1 MSNPVLKRVS
11 GVPSSVKPEDSFTVS
26 VTVDQKTGADPWG
39 SEAQCTSPGLDPT
52 GWRTPVRVLV
62 EGDEIT
68 SEDLCIPNDVDR
80 ETELPVTVE
89 GEDGTTHSVEIQ
101 VVKVTGSSYDF
112 KGPETEV
119 NDDWQDEVL
128 INSEAEDR
136 SNPSQGSQVIKWLER
151 IADAVGGTVQQV
163 AFGAI
168 AAVLILVVM

>member
-11 GVPSSVKPEDSFTVS
+11 GVRSSVRSGDTFTVS
-26 VTVDQKTGADPWG
+26 VTVDQQTGADPWG

-52 GWRTPVRVLV
+52 GWRTPVKVLV
-62 EGDEIT
+62 DGEEIT
-68 SEDLCIPNDVDR
+68 SEDLCVPNDVER
-80 ETELPVTVE
+80 ETELSVTVR
-89 GEDGTTHSVEIQ
+89 GEDGTNHDVEIQ

-112 KGPETEV
+112 KGPDREV
-119 NDDWQDEVL
+119 NDDWQATVL
-128 INSEAEDR
+128 INSESEDR